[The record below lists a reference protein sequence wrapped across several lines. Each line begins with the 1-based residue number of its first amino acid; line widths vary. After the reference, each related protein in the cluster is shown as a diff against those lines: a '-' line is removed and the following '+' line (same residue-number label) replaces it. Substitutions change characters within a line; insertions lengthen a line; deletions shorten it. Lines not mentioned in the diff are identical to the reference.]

1 MTWWHLGLRR
11 RILGGGQKE
20 GRKDAGKYG
29 GGFSKVLH
37 GDWKRRKVQEMGVS
51 LGAISPTGGSL
62 GITVQVTSR
71 ARTEAG
77 SVASVAL
84 AVVLEPGAEKGRCEG
99 HKARRPRASPHGAS
113 PTPGKESPSER
124 PAERPRPSLCLNQQ
138 VSATREATR
147 LPSPTA

>member
-113 PTPGKESPSER
+113 PTPGKEQDGRTCCQPGPALRTASRAPPSF
-124 PAERPRPSLCLNQQ
+124 PLPQ
-138 VSATREATR
+138 SAGFCN
-147 LPSPTA
+147 